1 MVSVRPEPYGESQ
14 RAKRPRAA
22 RLCHV
27 SAPVTSSPKASSPP
41 PSEDWP
47 TPGPGALALCW
58 LAAWCGCFVVWMW
71 LEDTVV
77 LANLVD
83 GAVAAAIGSTGTTL
97 VYAER
102 LVAFDPRARWALR
115 LWRPL
120 AQLGPDLRLLGS
132 VLLGALRGGERVPGA
147 LRAVRF
153 ELAGGPGEVSARCA
167 LATVAGSFA
176 PNTIVLDVEQEAQLI
191 LVHQL
196 VPGDRASV
204 DPLGLG

>member
-1 MVSVRPEPYGESQ
+1 MTPRPE
-14 RAKRPRAA
+14 
-22 RLCHV
+22 
-27 SAPVTSSPKASSPP
+27 ASSPLPLADAP
-41 PSEDWP
+41 PS
-47 TPGPGALALCW
+47 ARAIVVCW
-58 LAAWCGCFVVWMW
+58 LVAWCGCAVVWMW

-77 LANLVD
+77 LANLID
-83 GAVAAAIGSTGTTL
+83 GAVAAAVGATGTTL
-97 VYAER
+97 VYAAR

-120 AQLGPDLRLLGS
+120 AQFGPDLWTLVA
-132 VLLGALRGGERVPGA
+132 VLLRAMRGGERAPGA

-167 LATVAGSFA
+167 LASVVGSFA
-176 PNTIVLDVEQEAQLI
+176 PNTIVLGVDVEEELI

-196 VPGDRASV
+196 VPQLEDRTSV